1 MLAGSLAAP
10 GRDGVGHT
18 CVRLRS
24 GLGIQTGLVLAVA
37 GSEILLLRISGGR
50 VLFWWVAES

>member
-1 MLAGSLAAP
+1 MLTGSPANP

-24 GLGIQTGLVLAVA
+24 GLGIQTGLVLALA
-37 GSEILLLRISGGR
+37 GSEILLL
-50 VLFWWVAES
+50 